1 MHELSFLGTA
11 NVRNEVFA
19 CPASGR
25 VLERGDKFL
34 YHCSFSAE
42 VGREVRIRDAKDA
55 VPGDDVSQKEAKAKR
70 SDVFRVAE
78 QGTGCFCPMKDS
90 RYGLLLNGE
99 T

>member
-1 MHELSFLGTA
+1 MHELSFFLGTA

-34 YHCSFSAE
+34 YHCSFSAQ

-55 VPGDDVSQKEAKAKR
+55 VSGDGVYPKDTDVN
-70 SDVFRVAE
+70 VFRVAE
-78 QGTGCFCPMKDS
+78 RGQVVFV
-90 RYGLLLNGE
+90 R
-99 T
+99 